1 MKKGFTALLLAIAML
16 IFSFMPTLVEA
27 KELGPPIANQEVMA
41 INEVNDQD
49 KVTPSSE
56 SHKEV
61 NSIEKKDTTSQVA
74 GHVKEGGDQEPAT
87 LKENTQPVQASAVA
101 SDGAHAIN
109 SRATEE
115 EKPST
120 KTLQAKRVKEEEIPK
135 NVEEPVQASATREAD
150 KANKLPDQAVDVAE
164 RSAPKHHDDV
174 ITGVS
179 VTKANGQQV
188 NSAYQWMTIKVNMD
202 FQLPDNTIKA
212 GDITTIHLP
221 KELVFKDTPDRFG
234 VKDSTG
240 AVVARGYVNPQS
252 KTITLSY
259 TDYVEKHSG
268 IKGTLFFS
276 TRVDHTKEKKAKNIP
291 LNFKIGNQL
300 IFAGNIRWQGVKR
313 AKAYPLQKDAWKSR
327 LGDNIIQ
334 YRISINRK
342 GQDIYNGAISDALVS
357 EKVEYIKN
365 SLRVYK
371 GKWQWND
378 NKSDFDFNHGVN
390 VTPQVKITWGANDK
404 DFKIHFG
411 HLRPD
416 QGLMIT
422 YRAQIG
428 YQALDGEVIKNYVQL
443 TGDGINNEEG
453 VSRYRYI
460 SAGGKA
466 QGYVY
471 QIKLIKSDQADP
483 NKTLAGAKFKL
494 IRNRTGALIGEY
506 ETNQAGEI
514 VIKNLLRD
522 AYTLKE
528 SQAPVGYQLDP
539 RPIAIGAEDFDN
551 PEKLAIKS
559 ITNKKVEEK
568 LSIPVT
574 KFWIGKMLKE
584 VTVFLKADGE
594 KIQEGKISVDTFW
607 MHTFENLAKFKPDGS
622 PIEYTVEEAPVAGYR
637 TDIRQNVA
645 GDVSRGFIITNTEI
659 PFRIPRREIKVTK
672 AWLNSQG
679 ESLNAPVDKIEV
691 ELYRDG
697 QATGKQVT
705 LSAENHW
712 SGSFKNL
719 PVYESI
725 ENPTAYDYSV
735 KEVGEDKGSI
745 QVNGHWFKASYSGTI
760 KDGFT
765 VVNQESPSW
774 TPMTPPT
781 RELKVMKTWLNS
793 QGESLNAPVD
803 KLEVELYRDGQATGK
818 KVTLSGE
825 NHWNGAFKDL
835 PVYESIEN
843 TKAYKYSTKE
853 VGEAKGSIQVA
864 GKWFKVT
871 YQGSMKDGFQVV
883 NQESPSWTPMTPPS
897 REIKVMKTWLN
908 VQGESLSAPVD
919 KIEVELYHDG
929 QTTGKKVTLSAKNHW
944 SGSFKDLP
952 VYESIENTKAYDYS
966 IKEVGEAKGSI
977 QVAGKWFKVS
987 YQGTMKDGFKVVN
1000 QETPSWTPMTPPNRE
1015 IKVTKTWLNAQ
1026 GESLNAPVDK
1036 IEVELYRDGQ
1046 ATGKKLAL
1054 LADNQWSGS
1063 FKKLPVYES
1072 IENPKPYEYSVKEVG
1087 EDKGSIQV
1095 NGHWFKV
1102 TYQGTMKDGFTIR
1115 NQESPSW
1122 TPMTP
1127 PTREVKVTKTWLNA
1141 QGESLNAPVDKLEIE
1156 LYRNGQT
1163 TGKKLTLSVENQWRG
1178 SFNNLPAYESIKN
1191 PKAYEYSVK
1200 EVGEDKGSIQ
1210 VAGKWFKAI
1219 YQGTMKDGFAI
1230 LNQETPS
1237 WTPMTPPSRE
1247 VKVTK
1252 SWLNAQGESLSAPVD
1267 KIEVELYRD
1276 DQATGKKLTVS
1287 AENNWSGSFKNLPV
1301 YESIENPTAYDY
1313 SVKEVGE
1320 DKGSIQVAGKWFKV
1334 TYSGMMKDGFTILN
1348 QETPT
1353 WTPMTSPFR
1362 ELKVTKTW
1370 LNAQGESLSAPVDK
1384 IEVELYRDGQTTGKK
1399 LALLADNQW
1408 SGSFKNLP
1416 VYESIENPTAYDYSV
1431 KELGEDKGSIQVNGH
1446 WFKVTYSGM
1455 MKDGFT
1461 IRNQESPS
1469 WTPMTPPSREIK
1481 VTKKW
1486 VTAQGES
1493 LNTPVDKLEV
1503 ELYSDGQTTGKKVTL
1518 SAKNHWSGSF
1528 KDLPVYESIENTKAY
1543 DYSIKEVGEAKGSIQ
1558 VAGKWFKVSYQG
1570 TMKDGFTILNQETP
1584 TWTPMTP
1591 PSREIKVMKTW
1602 LNVQGESLNAPV
1614 DKLEVEL
1621 YRNGQTTGKK
1631 LTLSVEN
1638 QWSGSFKNL
1647 PVYESIENTKAYE
1660 YSIKEIGED
1669 KGSIQVTGHWFK
1681 VIYQGTMKDGF
1692 TILNQEIPS
1701 WTPMTPPTRE
1711 LKVTKAW
1718 LNAQGESLISPVDKI
1733 EVELYRDGQAT
1744 GKKLILSA
1752 ENHWTG
1758 AFKDLPVYESIENTK
1773 AYAYSIK
1780 EVGEDKGAIQVSSKW
1795 FKVSYQGTM
1804 KDGFKVV
1811 NQETPSWTPMT
1822 PPSREIKVTKK
1833 WVTAQGESLSAPV
1846 DNIQVEL
1853 YRDGQ
1858 ATGKKLTLSAENHWS
1873 GSFKDLPVYESIE
1886 NTKAYEYSI
1895 KEVSEYKGSI
1905 QIAGECF
1912 KVTYLGRMK
1921 DGFKVVNQAYP
1932 PEEPQ
1937 TPPDKPKKPE
1947 TPPVTPPDKP
1957 KKPETPPVTP
1967 PDKPKKPET
1976 PPVTPPDKPKKPETP
1991 PVTPPDKAKKP
2002 ETPPVTPPDKAKK
2015 PETPPVTPPDKPKKP
2030 ENPPITS
2037 TKVDH
2042 PVTNPSQPAQKQVH
2056 KEAGLPKT
2064 GLDSE
2069 TQEWL
2074 VLGLGAVFVGCLFA
2088 WLGKNN
2094 KSKR

>member
-16 IFSFMPTLVEA
+16 IFSFMPTRVEA

-49 KVTPSSE
+49 KGTPSSE

-74 GHVKEGGDQEPAT
+74 GHVKEGGEQEPAT

-109 SRATEE
+109 PRVTEE
-115 EKPST
+115 ERPST
-120 KTLQAKRVKEEEIPK
+120 KTIQTKRVKEEEIPK
-135 NVEEPVQASATREAD
+135 DIEEPAQASATREAD
-150 KANKLPDQAVDVAE
+150 KADKLLDQAVDVAE

-212 GDITTIHLP
+212 GDITTIQLP

-252 KTITLSY
+252 KTLTLSY

-327 LGDNIIQ
+327 VRDNIIQ

-342 GQDIYNGAISDALVS
+342 GQDIYNGVISDALVS
-357 EKVEYIKN
+357 EKVEYLKN
-365 SLRVYK
+365 SLRVYM

-378 NKSDFDFNHGVN
+378 NKSDFDFNYGRN
-390 VTPQVKITWGANDK
+390 VTSQVKITWGENDK
-404 DFKIHFG
+404 SFNIHFG
-411 HLRPD
+411 RLRPD

-422 YRAQIG
+422 YRAQID
-428 YQALDGEVIKNYVQL
+428 YQALDGEVIKNYVRL

-453 VSRYRYI
+453 ISRYRYI

-539 RPIAIGAEDFDN
+539 RPIAVGAKDFDN
-551 PEKLAIKS
+551 PENLAIKS

-607 MHTFENLAKFKPDGS
+607 MHTFENLAKFKSDGS

-679 ESLNAPVDKIEV
+679 ESL
-691 ELYRDG
+691 
-697 QATGKQVT
+697 
-705 LSAENHW
+705 SA
-712 SGSFKNL
+712 
-719 PVYESI
+719 
-725 ENPTAYDYSV
+725 
-735 KEVGEDKGSI
+735 
-745 QVNGHWFKASYSGTI
+745 
-760 KDGFT
+760 
-765 VVNQESPSW
+765 
-774 TPMTPPT
+774 
-781 RELKVMKTWLNS
+781 
-793 QGESLNAPVD
+793 
-803 KLEVELYRDGQATGK
+803 
-818 KVTLSGE
+818 
-825 NHWNGAFKDL
+825 
-835 PVYESIEN
+835 
-843 TKAYKYSTKE
+843 
-853 VGEAKGSIQVA
+853 
-864 GKWFKVT
+864 
-871 YQGSMKDGFQVV
+871 
-883 NQESPSWTPMTPPS
+883 
-897 REIKVMKTWLN
+897 
-908 VQGESLSAPVD
+908 
-919 KIEVELYHDG
+919 
-929 QTTGKKVTLSAKNHW
+929 
-944 SGSFKDLP
+944 
-952 VYESIENTKAYDYS
+952 
-966 IKEVGEAKGSI
+966 
-977 QVAGKWFKVS
+977 
-987 YQGTMKDGFKVVN
+987 
-1000 QETPSWTPMTPPNRE
+1000 
-1015 IKVTKTWLNAQ
+1015 
-1026 GESLNAPVDK
+1026 
-1036 IEVELYRDGQ
+1036 
-1046 ATGKKLAL
+1046 
-1054 LADNQWSGS
+1054 
-1063 FKKLPVYES
+1063 
-1072 IENPKPYEYSVKEVG
+1072 
-1087 EDKGSIQV
+1087 
-1095 NGHWFKV
+1095 
-1102 TYQGTMKDGFTIR
+1102 
-1115 NQESPSW
+1115 
-1122 TPMTP
+1122 
-1127 PTREVKVTKTWLNA
+1127 
-1141 QGESLNAPVDKLEIE
+1141 
-1156 LYRNGQT
+1156 
-1163 TGKKLTLSVENQWRG
+1163 
-1178 SFNNLPAYESIKN
+1178 
-1191 PKAYEYSVK
+1191 
-1200 EVGEDKGSIQ
+1200 
-1210 VAGKWFKAI
+1210 
-1219 YQGTMKDGFAI
+1219 
-1230 LNQETPS
+1230 
-1237 WTPMTPPSRE
+1237 
-1247 VKVTK
+1247 
-1252 SWLNAQGESLSAPVD
+1252 
-1267 KIEVELYRD
+1267 
-1276 DQATGKKLTVS
+1276 
-1287 AENNWSGSFKNLPV
+1287 
-1301 YESIENPTAYDY
+1301 
-1313 SVKEVGE
+1313 
-1320 DKGSIQVAGKWFKV
+1320 
-1334 TYSGMMKDGFTILN
+1334 
-1348 QETPT
+1348 
-1353 WTPMTSPFR
+1353 
-1362 ELKVTKTW
+1362 
-1370 LNAQGESLSAPVDK
+1370 
-1384 IEVELYRDGQTTGKK
+1384 
-1399 LALLADNQW
+1399 
-1408 SGSFKNLP
+1408 
-1416 VYESIENPTAYDYSV
+1416 
-1431 KELGEDKGSIQVNGH
+1431 
-1446 WFKVTYSGM
+1446 
-1455 MKDGFT
+1455 
-1461 IRNQESPS
+1461 
-1469 WTPMTPPSREIK
+1469 
-1481 VTKKW
+1481 
-1486 VTAQGES
+1486 
-1493 LNTPVDKLEV
+1493 
-1503 ELYSDGQTTGKKVTL
+1503 
-1518 SAKNHWSGSF
+1518 
-1528 KDLPVYESIENTKAY
+1528 
-1543 DYSIKEVGEAKGSIQ
+1543 
-1558 VAGKWFKVSYQG
+1558 
-1570 TMKDGFTILNQETP
+1570 
-1584 TWTPMTP
+1584 
-1591 PSREIKVMKTW
+1591 
-1602 LNVQGESLNAPV
+1602 
-1614 DKLEVEL
+1614 
-1621 YRNGQTTGKK
+1621 
-1631 LTLSVEN
+1631 
-1638 QWSGSFKNL
+1638 
-1647 PVYESIENTKAYE
+1647 
-1660 YSIKEIGED
+1660 
-1669 KGSIQVTGHWFK
+1669 
-1681 VIYQGTMKDGF
+1681 
-1692 TILNQEIPS
+1692 
-1701 WTPMTPPTRE
+1701 
-1711 LKVTKAW
+1711 
-1718 LNAQGESLISPVDKI
+1718 PVDKI

-1780 EVGEDKGAIQVSSKW
+1780 EVGEDKGAIQVDGKWFKVTYSGTMKDGFTILNQEMPTWTPMTPPSRELKVTKTWLNSQGESLNAPVDKIEVELYRDGQATGKKLTLSAENHWSGAFNDLPVYESIENTKAYDYSIKEVGEDKGSIQVSSKWFKVSYQGTMKGGFTILNQETPTWTPMTPPTRELKVTKAWLNAQAEALKASIDNIEVELYRDGQATGKKLTLSAENHWTGAFKNLPVYESIENTKAYKYSIKEVGEDKGAIQLTGKWFKVSYQGSMKDGFKVANQETPSWTPMTPPTRELKVTKTWLNSQGESLNAPVDKLEVELYRDGQATGKKLTVSAENHWAGSFKDLPVYESIENPKAYEYSIKEVGEAKGSIQVAGKW

-1804 KDGFKVV
+1804 KDGFTIL

-1822 PPSREIKVTKK
+1822 PPTRELKVTKT
-1833 WVTAQGESLSAPV
+1833 WLNSQGESLNAPV
-1846 DNIQVEL
+1846 DKLEVEL

-1886 NTKAYEYSI
+1886 NTKVYEYSI
-1895 KEVSEYKGSI
+1895 KEVDEYKGSI
-1905 QIAGECF
+1905 QVAGQCF

-1991 PVTPPDKAKKP
+1991 PVTPPDKPKKPETPPVAPPDKPKKPETPPVTPPDKPKGPETPPVTPPDKPKGP

-2015 PETPPVTPPDKPKKP
+2015 PETSPVTPPDKPKKQ
-2030 ENPPITS
+2030 ETPPMTS
-2037 TKVDH
+2037 TKVEH
-2042 PVTNPSQPAQKQVH
+2042 PVTNPYQPGQKQVH
-2056 KEAGLPKT
+2056 KKADLPKT

-2069 TQEWL
+2069 TQDWL

>member
-16 IFSFMPTLVEA
+16 IFSFMPTRVEA

-101 SDGAHAIN
+101 SDGAQAIN
-109 SRATEE
+109 PRATEE
-115 EKPST
+115 ERPST
-120 KTLQAKRVKEEEIPK
+120 KTIQTKRVKEEEIPK
-135 NVEEPVQASATREAD
+135 NIEEPAQASATREAD
-150 KANKLPDQAVDVAE
+150 KADKLLDQAVDVAE

-188 NSAYQWMTIKVNMD
+188 NSAYQWMTIKVNMN

-252 KTITLSY
+252 KTLTLSY

-334 YRISINRK
+334 YRISVNRK

-357 EKVEYIKN
+357 EKVEYLKN

-378 NKSDFDFNHGVN
+378 NKSDFDFNYGRN
-390 VTPQVKITWGANDK
+390 VTSQVKIIWGANDK

-422 YRAQIG
+422 YRAQID
-428 YQALDGEVIKNYVQL
+428 YQALDGEVIKNYVRL

-453 VSRYRYI
+453 ISRYRYI

-471 QIKLIKSDQADP
+471 QIKVMKSDQSDP

-539 RPIAIGAEDFDN
+539 SPIAVGAKDFDN
-551 PEKLAIKS
+551 QEKLAIKS

-568 LSIPVT
+568 LSIKVT
-574 KFWIGKMLKE
+574 KLWIGKMLNE

-594 KIQEGKISVDTFW
+594 KIQEGKISVDSHW
-607 MHTFENLAKFKPDGS
+607 SHTFENLAKFKSDGS

-637 TDIRQNVA
+637 TDIRQKVA
-645 GDVSRGFIITNTEI
+645 DDVSKGFVITNVEI
-659 PFRIPRREIKVTK
+659 PTQTPRREVKVTK
-672 AWLNSQG
+672 SWLNVQS
-679 ESLNAPVDKIEV
+679 ESLSAPDDKLEV

-697 QATGKQVT
+697 QATGKKLTLSVENHWSGSFNNLPVYESIKNPKVYEYSVKEVGEAKGSIQVNGHWFKVT
-705 LSAENHW
+705 YQGTMKDGIKVVNQEMPSWTPMTPPTRELKVTKNWLNSQGESLSAPVDKLEVELYRDGQATGKKVSLSAENHW

-725 ENPTAYDYSV
+725 ENTKAYDYSF

-745 QVNGHWFKASYSGTI
+745 QVNERWFKVTYQGTM

-765 VVNQESPSW
+765 IRNQEIPSW

-781 RELKVMKTWLNS
+781 RELKVTKKWVTAQGESLISPVDKIEVELYRDGQATGKKVSLSAEKHWSGSFKNLPVYESVENPKAYEYSIKEVGEAKGAIQVAGKWFKVIYQGTMKDGFTILNQETPTWTPMTPPTREVKVTKTWLNAQAEVLKAPIDKIEVELYRDGQATGKKLTLSADNHWTGAFKGLPVYESVENPKAYEYSIKEVGEAKGSIQVAGKWFKVRYQGTMKDGFIILNQETPTWTPMTPPTRELKMTKTWLNS

-818 KVTLSGE
+818 KVTLSAE
-825 NHWNGAFKDL
+825 NHWTGTFKNL
-835 PVYESIEN
+835 PVYESIEKS
-843 TKAYKYSTKE
+843 KAYEYSVKE
-853 VGEAKGSIQVA
+853 IGEAKGSIQVNEH
-864 GKWFKVT
+864 WFKVI
-871 YQGSMKDGFQVV
+871 YQGTMKDGFTIL
-883 NQESPSWTPMTPPS
+883 NQEMPTWTPMTPPS
-897 REIKVMKTWLN
+897 REIKV
-908 VQGESLSAPVD
+908 
-919 KIEVELYHDG
+919 
-929 QTTGKKVTLSAKNHW
+929 
-944 SGSFKDLP
+944 
-952 VYESIENTKAYDYS
+952 
-966 IKEVGEAKGSI
+966 
-977 QVAGKWFKVS
+977 
-987 YQGTMKDGFKVVN
+987 
-1000 QETPSWTPMTPPNRE
+1000 
-1015 IKVTKTWLNAQ
+1015 TKTWVNAQ
-1026 GESLNAPVDK
+1026 GESLNAPVDN
-1036 IEVELYRDGQ
+1036 IQVALYRDGQ
-1046 ATGKKLAL
+1046 ATGKKLTLSAE
-1054 LADNQWSGS
+1054 NHWSGS
-1063 FKKLPVYES
+1063 FKNLPVYES

-1127 PTREVKVTKTWLNA
+1127 PTRE
-1141 QGESLNAPVDKLEIE
+1141 
-1156 LYRNGQT
+1156 
-1163 TGKKLTLSVENQWRG
+1163 
-1178 SFNNLPAYESIKN
+1178 
-1191 PKAYEYSVK
+1191 
-1200 EVGEDKGSIQ
+1200 
-1210 VAGKWFKAI
+1210 
-1219 YQGTMKDGFAI
+1219 
-1230 LNQETPS
+1230 
-1237 WTPMTPPSRE
+1237 
-1247 VKVTK
+1247 
-1252 SWLNAQGESLSAPVD
+1252 
-1267 KIEVELYRD
+1267 
-1276 DQATGKKLTVS
+1276 
-1287 AENNWSGSFKNLPV
+1287 
-1301 YESIENPTAYDY
+1301 
-1313 SVKEVGE
+1313 
-1320 DKGSIQVAGKWFKV
+1320 
-1334 TYSGMMKDGFTILN
+1334 
-1348 QETPT
+1348 
-1353 WTPMTSPFR
+1353 
-1362 ELKVTKTW
+1362 LKVTKTW
-1370 LNAQGESLSAPVDK
+1370 LNS
-1384 IEVELYRDGQTTGKK
+1384 
-1399 LALLADNQW
+1399 
-1408 SGSFKNLP
+1408 
-1416 VYESIENPTAYDYSV
+1416 
-1431 KELGEDKGSIQVNGH
+1431 
-1446 WFKVTYSGM
+1446 
-1455 MKDGFT
+1455 
-1461 IRNQESPS
+1461 
-1469 WTPMTPPSREIK
+1469 
-1481 VTKKW
+1481 
-1486 VTAQGES
+1486 
-1493 LNTPVDKLEV
+1493 
-1503 ELYSDGQTTGKKVTL
+1503 
-1518 SAKNHWSGSF
+1518 
-1528 KDLPVYESIENTKAY
+1528 
-1543 DYSIKEVGEAKGSIQ
+1543 
-1558 VAGKWFKVSYQG
+1558 
-1570 TMKDGFTILNQETP
+1570 
-1584 TWTPMTP
+1584 
-1591 PSREIKVMKTW
+1591 
-1602 LNVQGESLNAPV
+1602 QGESLNAPV

-1621 YRNGQTTGKK
+1621 YR
-1631 LTLSVEN
+1631 
-1638 QWSGSFKNL
+1638 
-1647 PVYESIENTKAYE
+1647 
-1660 YSIKEIGED
+1660 
-1669 KGSIQVTGHWFK
+1669 
-1681 VIYQGTMKDGF
+1681 
-1692 TILNQEIPS
+1692 
-1701 WTPMTPPTRE
+1701 
-1711 LKVTKAW
+1711 
-1718 LNAQGESLISPVDKI
+1718 
-1733 EVELYRDGQAT
+1733 DGQAT
-1744 GKKLILSA
+1744 GKKLTLSA
-1752 ENHWTG
+1752 ENHWSG
-1758 AFKDLPVYESIENTK
+1758 LFKDLPVYESIENTK

-1780 EVGEDKGAIQVSSKW
+1780 EVGE
-1795 FKVSYQGTM
+1795 
-1804 KDGFKVV
+1804 
-1811 NQETPSWTPMT
+1811 
-1822 PPSREIKVTKK
+1822 
-1833 WVTAQGESLSAPV
+1833 
-1846 DNIQVEL
+1846 
-1853 YRDGQ
+1853 
-1858 ATGKKLTLSAENHWS
+1858 
-1873 GSFKDLPVYESIE
+1873 
-1886 NTKAYEYSI
+1886 
-1895 KEVSEYKGSI
+1895 YKGSI
-1905 QIAGECF
+1905 QIAGQCF
-1912 KVTYLGRMK
+1912 KVTYSGRMK

-1976 PPVTPPDKPKKPETP
+1976 PPVTPPDK
-1991 PVTPPDKAKKP
+1991 AKKP
-2002 ETPPVTPPDKAKK
+2002 ETS
-2015 PETPPVTPPDKPKKP
+2015 PVTPPDKPKKP
-2030 ENPPITS
+2030 ETPPMTS
-2037 TKVDH
+2037 TKVEH

-2064 GLDSE
+2064 GLNSE
-2069 TQEWL
+2069 TQDWL